1 MYARA
6 LWGKCGQVACILGS
20 EDAQLSVVLENE
32 FMALHVGTS
41 LVIYAQIIGL
51 KIIHTIYLSCV

>member
-20 EDAQLSVVLENE
+20 DDAQLSVVLENE

-51 KIIHTIYLSCV
+51 KIIHTI